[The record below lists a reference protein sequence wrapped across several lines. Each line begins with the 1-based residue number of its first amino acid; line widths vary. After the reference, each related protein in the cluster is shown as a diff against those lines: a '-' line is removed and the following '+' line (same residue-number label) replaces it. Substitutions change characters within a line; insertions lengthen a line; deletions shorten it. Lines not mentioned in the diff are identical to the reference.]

1 MQSPPTI
8 VMCTMH
14 NSMHLSTNDL
24 LNISSS
30 LVPSPLSLY
39 ADQPTTQTR
48 ISNFYVQTYSINHS
62 WPTKFD
68 MATADA
74 YEHIRIELVDSS
86 ELLNQNSI
94 SSSRPFPA
102 PHQHRQKRERVIFP
116 NLARIETNVVFNQAP
131 KVTSTSR
138 KGTRIWPDHTT
149 RI

>member
-74 YEHIRIELVDSS
+74 YESHPYRTSGFIRITKPK
-86 ELLNQNSI
+86 LNFVKSPI
-94 SSSRPFPA
+94 SGA
-102 PHQHRQKRERVIFP
+102 P
-116 NLARIETNVVFNQAP
+116 
-131 KVTSTSR
+131 STSPE
-138 KGTRIWPDHTT
+138 KGKSILS
-149 RI
+149 